1 MPTLNMHKG
10 SAAAP
15 GQGQGQGQG
24 SGLRRLG
31 AGMWGR
37 LLEKELGGAG
47 LPAWERDAFT
57 VKTYTKRCLE
67 LLPF

>member
-15 GQGQGQGQG
+15 GQGQG

-37 LLEKELGGAG
+37 LLEKELGGAS

-57 VKTYTKRCLE
+57 VKTYTERCLE

>member
-15 GQGQGQGQG
+15 GQG
-24 SGLRRLG
+24 SGLRGLD

-47 LPAWERDAFT
+47 LPAWQRDAFT
-57 VKTYTKRCLE
+57 VKTYTERCLE